1 MSGGAHECGVGD
13 PKTIREGFQID
24 GSETALE
31 SCCWQSMRHE
41 IMGRFARRG
50 LDPVPGCQP

>member
-1 MSGGAHECGVGD
+1 MNVVSATR
-13 PKTIREGFQID
+13 KTIREGFQID